1 LFRRR
6 RPAAPPCLPT
16 GACYAVDVSS
26 SDLLAVECIAGA
38 DRHGAMMRRL
48 LPALVLRAGVVAA
61 AVSPFVASDAHAQWS
76 SASVFTED
84 GVELGVEP
92 RIFALFA
99 LMNSAGYDKESV
111 FGPPP
116 LERPAFEP
124 TREKLRQNLGR
135 SSLKEAADLF
145 AKFPGSTVDYVNAV
159 LELGPAP
166 KFDDKAAKSP
176 LAKALAGPLR
186 EWFNE
191 EGGSSLLRNAYEGA
205 RSNQKRLL
213 PLLAKATGDV
223 TKTVRLGD
231 ASDQLLDGGG
241 AQGRVAIVLND
252 LDAHGTFFVVT
263 AGETTGIVTGP
274 SRGEADD
281 NTTIDAA
288 TLAYARTVV
297 AAEADK
303 VTAAG
308 TLVEGHGKLGDAAKA
323 ALPTDKLYAR
333 ELLACAVAREVRARA
348 VSCGVLDGDAEARL
362 ALDLIAPRMAA
373 YAKTTALLSAAM
385 GELLAPPPPPP
396 PPVVEQPV
404 EEPKKKKKGKG

>member
-1 LFRRR
+1 
-6 RPAAPPCLPT
+6 
-16 GACYAVDVSS
+16 
-26 SDLLAVECIAGA
+26 
-38 DRHGAMMRRL
+38 MRRL
-48 LPALVLRAGVVAA
+48 LPAAVLRACAVALGA
-61 AVSPFVASDAHAQWS
+61 SPFVAAGAHAQWS

-92 RIFALFA
+92 RIFALYA

-145 AKFPGSTVDYVNAV
+145 AKFPGSTQDYVAAV

-166 KFDDKAAKSP
+166 KFDDRAARSP

-191 EGGSSLLRNAYEGA
+191 EGGSTLLRNAYEDA
-205 RSNQKRLL
+205 RANQKRLL
-213 PLLAKATGDV
+213 PPLAKAIGDV

-241 AQGRVAIVLND
+241 AQGRVAVVLND
-252 LDAHGTFFVVT
+252 LDAHGAFFVVT
-263 AGETTGIVTGP
+263 AGDTTGIVTGP
-274 SRGEADD
+274 ARGDADD
-281 NTTIDAA
+281 QATVDAA
-288 TLAYARTVV
+288 TFAYARTVV

-303 VTAAG
+303 VVVAG
-308 TLVEGHGKLGDAAKA
+308 SLIEGWAKLGDAAKA

-333 ELLACAVAREVRARA
+333 ELLACAVARQVRARA
-348 VSCGVLDGDAEARL
+348 VACGVLDGDAEAKA
-362 ALDLIAPRMAA
+362 ALDLIAPRMAD

-385 GELLAPPPPPP
+385 AELLAPPPPPP
-396 PPVVEQPV
+396 PPVVEPPK
-404 EEPKKKKKGKG
+404 EEPKKKKGKG